1 MNRIEDSELVF
12 PLECHFRVIA
22 EDREHMGF
30 VIETVLLE
38 LGITAPVTKVNTSRK
53 GKYVS
58 FNISI
63 VVESRDVMNKIDQ
76 ELRLI
81 QGVKMVL

>member
-1 MNRIEDSELVF
+1 MNDKPVELLF

-22 EDREHMGF
+22 EKSENMKF

-38 LGITAPVTKVNTSRK
+38 IGITSPVEKANTSAG
-53 GKYVS
+53 GKYMS
-58 FNISI
+58 FNISTL
-63 VVESRDVMNKIDQ
+63 VPSREIMERIDR

-81 QGVKMVL
+81 QGVKMVM